1 LQIRNI
7 LNEPECVEMENSKMA
22 NYIRVAEV
30 TDLLDD
36 QPAAVHVEGVDLVL
50 LKHDD
55 TITLVEGRCPHQ
67 GTLLAEGTLEDGV
80 LICRGHGWRF
90 ACASGLKVD
99 DPTIALH
106 RFAVSVADGQ
116 VLADRDQIR
125 AWKRQRVHEARSMP
139 GPAARPARRSLAHLP
154 GPKGLPLIGNAL
166 QLDPKRLHLI
176 LEQWRRRFGSIYTFK
191 LMHRPFVV
199 IAAPDLIQ
207 HMLRD
212 RPETYRRISAI
223 ESVPKEMGINGVFSA
238 EGEQWRR
245 QRRLAMQA
253 LDTRHLR
260 QFFPTLINVTRR
272 LQQRWAAAAK
282 AQRAV
287 DVQKDLMRY
296 TVDVTTNL
304 AFGYDMNTLE
314 QGEDVIQRHLE
325 RIFPMVNR
333 RINAPFPYWRY
344 YKRRADRDLDQA
356 LAAIRQ
362 IIGEIITHSRRR
374 LAQAS
379 DRAEH
384 PANFLEAMLIAQ
396 EEGQTQLTDDEVFG
410 NIFTMLLA
418 GEDTT
423 ANTMAW
429 MLHFLSHY
437 PDVQTKLQAE
447 VDAVLGQA
455 DLLPDI
461 KAADKLTYLEA
472 VAYETMRLK
481 PVVPFLF
488 LEANE
493 DVEVGGVSIP
503 KATAIVALTW
513 DSGLQEDHFPV
524 AHDFQPERWLAHSA
538 SAARDRHAIM
548 PFGSG
553 PRLCPGRSL
562 ALLEIKAALSMV
574 CRHFSFTPAADAGPV
589 GEVFAFTLMPTNVL
603 LDFSERNHRDIL

>member
-1 LQIRNI
+1 MTNHVRVTQI
-7 LNEPECVEMENSKMA
+7 
-22 NYIRVAEV
+22 AE
-30 TDLLDD
+30 LLDD
-36 QPAAVHVEGVDLVL
+36 RPAAVHIEGVDLVL
-50 LKHDD
+50 MKHGD
-55 TITLVEGRCPHQ
+55 TITLAEGRCPHQ
-67 GTLLAEGTLEDGV
+67 GTLLAEGTIEDGV

-90 ACASGLKVD
+90 ACASGVKVD
-99 DPTIALH
+99 DPSIALQ
-106 RFAVSVADGQ
+106 RFAVSVEDGQ
-116 VLADRDQIR
+116 VLADRDEIR
-125 AWKRQRVHEARSMP
+125 AWKRQRAHADRRMP
-139 GPAARPARRSLAHLP
+139 RPAADPVRRSLAHLP
-154 GPKGLPLIGNAL
+154 GPQGLPLIGNAH

-176 LEQWRRRFGSIYTFK
+176 LERWRRRFGPLYTFK
-191 LMHRPFVV
+191 LMRRPFLVV
-199 IAAPDLIQ
+199 AEPDLLQ

-212 RPETYRRISAI
+212 RPETFRRISAI

-272 LQQRWAAAAK
+272 LQQRWAAAAE

-304 AFGYDMNTLE
+304 AFGCDMNTLE

-325 RIFPMVNR
+325 RIFPMINY

-344 YKRRADRDLDQA
+344 YKRRADHALDQA

-362 IIGEIITHSRRR
+362 TITEIIAHSRKR
-374 LAQAS
+374 LEQTS
-379 DRAEH
+379 GPAER

-396 EEGQTQLTDDEVFG
+396 AEGQAPFTDDEVFG
-410 NIFTMLLA
+410 NIFNMLLA

-423 ANTMAW
+423 ANTIAW
-429 MLHFLSHY
+429 MLHFISQA
-437 PDVQTKLQAE
+437 PDVQARLQAE
-447 VDAVLGQA
+447 VDAALGQA

-461 KAADKLTYLEA
+461 TAADKLTYLEA

-488 LEANE
+488 LEANQ

-513 DSGLQEDHFPV
+513 DSGLQEQLFPA
-524 AHDFQPERWLAHSA
+524 AHDFQPERWLADST
-538 SAARDRHAIM
+538 SAARDRQTLLS
-548 PFGSG
+548 FGSG

-562 ALLEIKAALSMV
+562 ALLEIKTALSMV
-574 CRHFSFTPAADAGPV
+574 CRHFSFTKAADAGPV

-603 LDFSERNHRDIL
+603 LDFRVRD